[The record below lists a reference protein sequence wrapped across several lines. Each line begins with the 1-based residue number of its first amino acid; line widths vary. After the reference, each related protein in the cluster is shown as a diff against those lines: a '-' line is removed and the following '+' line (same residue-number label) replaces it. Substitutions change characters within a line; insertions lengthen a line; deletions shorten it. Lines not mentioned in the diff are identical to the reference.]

1 MHPQNGPRLPPVENR
16 MTPYSLDFESTW
28 EAGRDINS
36 LGVFGYLQHPQTE
49 IYLVS
54 MYGEGVEYC
63 GPLEQAPWDK
73 ISGKHWL
80 SHNRSFDK
88 AVHKVA
94 ISRGQI
100 PEWCQPEGWDCTADL
115 CAYIQAPRALGKAM
129 TALCGVTLDK
139 AIRDRTKGL
148 RWADMTPEFQQEVVD
163 YGLDDS
169 KSCWL
174 LWEQY
179 GHLWPEW
186 ERNLSKH
193 TTEMC
198 HRGIGLDMEK
208 VEEGIEVL
216 RQAMFKAEAEIP
228 WIDDETGPA
237 ARKALAEACRAVGVP
252 PPASTAKTSPVFDAW
267 VAEYGEKV
275 PFVAALQDWRQTK
288 RLYDV
293 FHAFKVRSIGS
304 VLPFGLK
311 YGAAHTLRWGGDT
324 GLNLQNLAR
333 DPFKSKYAEK
343 AVYSRECLTAPPGYV
358 FVGADSAQIEAR
370 VVLWLAGDVASLDL
384 IQDGM
389 CVYEVHARR
398 FKGYADPRPLKDA
411 AATDPALKKLRQLCK
426 AERLGL
432 GYGMGHARFM
442 SAAKALA
449 GVDVSESEAKSIVQ
463 SFRKSNKGIVDL
475 WSVLD
480 NAVCRPGQNDVE
492 LPSGRRLVYRDT
504 YNDGENWR
512 ARVERGGSAV
522 KIYGA
527 IGVEN
532 LTQGVAR
539 DCLGHWI
546 LETERAGLPVVLHVH
561 DEIVTCVPEAD
572 AEDAKRTLVG
582 IMSKAPEWADG
593 LPVAAEATI
602 SKRYWK

>member
-1 MHPQNGPRLPPVENR
+1 M
-16 MTPYSLDFESTW
+16 
-28 EAGRDINS
+28 
-36 LGVFGYLQHPQTE
+36 
-49 IYLVS
+49 
-54 MYGEGVEYC
+54 
-63 GPLEQAPWDK
+63 
-73 ISGKHWL
+73 
-80 SHNRSFDK
+80 
-88 AVHKVA
+88 
-94 ISRGQI
+94 
-100 PEWCQPEGWDCTADL
+100 
-115 CAYIQAPRALGKAM
+115 
-129 TALCGVTLDK
+129 
-139 AIRDRTKGL
+139 
-148 RWADMTPEFQQEVVD
+148 
-163 YGLDDS
+163 
-169 KSCWL
+169 
-174 LWEQY
+174 
-179 GHLWPEW
+179 
-186 ERNLSKH
+186 
-193 TTEMC
+193 
-198 HRGIGLDMEK
+198 
-208 VEEGIEVL
+208 
-216 RQAMFKAEAEIP
+216 
-228 WIDDETGPA
+228 
-237 ARKALAEACRAVGVP
+237 GVP
-252 PPASTAKTSPVFDAW
+252 PPASTAKTSPIFDAW
-267 VAEYGEKV
+267 VAEYGPKV

-293 FHAFKVRSIGS
+293 FHAFKTRANNGNLRYS
-304 VLPFGLK
+304 LR
-311 YGAAHTLRWGGDT
+311 YAGACHTMRWSGDT

-343 AVYSRECLTAPPGYV
+343 AVYSRECLTAPTGYV

-370 VVLWLAGDVASLDL
+370 VVLWLAGDVASLNL
-384 IQDGM
+384 IRDGM

-432 GYGMGHARFM
+432 GYGMGHARFV

-449 GVDVSESEAKSIVQ
+449 GVDVNESEAKAIVQ
-463 SFRKSNKGIVDL
+463 AFRKSNKGIVDL
-475 WSVLD
+475 WGNIES
-480 NAVCRPGQNDVE
+480 AICKPGRNEIE
-492 LPSGRRLVYRDT
+492 LPSGRRLRFFDC

-512 ARVERGGSAV
+512 ARVERGGPAY

-572 AEDAKRTLVG
+572 AEDAKRTLVS